1 MPVLNGWMKSQVPR
15 ISFLPVHSLTRGQE
29 LFTVMCRITANLDE
43 LCDTLQ
49 PRLTF
54 DEYGNERRYYRINFQ
69 IALLFGMTE
78 FQALVIWKDGD
89 VSD

>member
-1 MPVLNGWMKSQVPR
+1 
-15 ISFLPVHSLTRGQE
+15 
-29 LFTVMCRITANLDE
+29 MCRITANLDE

-49 PRLTF
+49 PRLAL
-54 DEYGNERRYYRINFQ
+54 DEYGNERRYYRIDFQ
-69 IALLFGMTE
+69 IALLFGLTE